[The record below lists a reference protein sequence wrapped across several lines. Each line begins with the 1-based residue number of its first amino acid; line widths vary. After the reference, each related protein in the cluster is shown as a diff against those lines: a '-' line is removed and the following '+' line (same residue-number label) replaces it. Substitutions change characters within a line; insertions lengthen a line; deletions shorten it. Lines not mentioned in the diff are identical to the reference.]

1 LEKERK
7 VTLKMNNIKK
17 ENFLTELEFK
27 HVKSIIDTEM
37 HNRKIIS
44 STMNGQNLIYDQDSY
59 SIISPDF
66 GRINLR
72 KIKIGKDIEEKFI
85 QHAKEIT
92 GLNDLEL
99 SEVVMFTEYNKKY
112 GIPALMPHCDSGEP
126 NILLDYQVY
135 SNIDWSLV
143 VDNIEFFG
151 KDNSVLNIY
160 NTSQLHYRPAKYFKE
175 GDFIGLLFFNFFS
188 PSFKG
193 PDRNLLED
201 LRVREEWSAC
211 QNKVN
216 QKG

>member
-1 LEKERK
+1 MI
-7 VTLKMNNIKK
+7 LKMNNIKK
-17 ENFLTELEFK
+17 ENFLLDSE
-27 HVKSIIDTEM
+27 VRYIKSIIDIEM
-37 HNRKIIS
+37 SNRKILL
-44 STMNGQNLIYDQDSY
+44 STMNGQNLNYDQDSY
-59 SIISPDF
+59 SIISSDF

-72 KIKIGKDIEEKFI
+72 KIEIGKLLEEKFI
-85 QHAKEIT
+85 QHAKEVT

-99 SEVVMFTEYNKKY
+99 CGAVMFTEYNKKY
-112 GIPALMPHCDSGEP
+112 GIPSLMPHCDAGEP

-143 VDNIEFFG
+143 VDNVEFFG

-160 NTSQLHYRPAKYFKE
+160 NTSQLHYRPAKYFNE

-201 LRVREEWSAC
+201 SKVREEWFVC

-216 QKG
+216 QKE